1 MNVFN
6 AFSFLLV
13 VVAGPIYFLP
23 TIIALAAKRNH
34 SLGIFLLNLFLGLTF
49 LGWIGALIWACVKDP
64 PQAATAAAASSGY
77 HGKYKGYPYRYLDEG
92 RIEFMT
98 ASGPRTAPSWA
109 AFAEAADA
117 ATGSAGPKS

>member
-1 MNVFN
+1 MDQFFI
-6 AFSFLLV
+6 AFFL
-13 VVAGPIYFLP
+13 VAAPIYFLP

-64 PQAATAAAASSGY
+64 PGSAAASPATANAGY

-98 ASGPRTAPSWA
+98 ASGPRTAPNWA

-117 ATGSAGPKS
+117 ATGGAAQKS